1 MSVTNEGGWRQATR
15 ALVPY
20 HGAVM
25 SQIHA
30 RKKIQPV
37 SLLKAVVAVA
47 VLTTA
52 LAGAEK
58 SDRAYLELVKKANT
72 GDASV
77 DFRALRLACAKADK
91 CDAKGDSKDLIAMRR
106 ASQSHDYKEA
116 AKIGEKLIAD
126 GFPNIEAH
134 AICADAYEALNDPE
148 KAKFH
153 QAVTSGLIRSIMT
166 TGDGK
171 SKESAFEVIGTQEEH
186 IVLSVLGLPA
196 FGDQALMPGKP
207 HSYDVI
213 EVKDPKTG
221 QKVSVYF
228 SIDAFYPMKGLR

>member
-1 MSVTNEGGWRQATR
+1 
-15 ALVPY
+15 
-20 HGAVM
+20 
-25 SQIHA
+25 
-30 RKKIQPV
+30 
-37 SLLKAVVAVA
+37 LLKAIAAVA

-58 SDRAYLELVKKANT
+58 PDTAYLELLKRANT

-91 CDAKGDSKDLIAMRR
+91 CDAKGESKDLIAMRR
-106 ASQSHDYKEA
+106 ASQSHDYKQA
-116 AKIGEKLIAD
+116 AKIAEKLIAE

-134 AICADAYEALNDPE
+134 AICAAAYAALNDPE

-153 QAVTSGLIRSIMT
+153 QTVTSGLIRSIMA

-186 IVLSVLGLPA
+186 VILSVLGLPP
-196 FGDQALMPGKP
+196 FGKQALMPGKP

-213 EVKDPKTG
+213 EVDDPKSG
-221 QKVSVYF
+221 QKTSVYF
-228 SIDAFYPMKGLR
+228 NIDAFYPMKGLR